1 MNSSQR
7 PLLSKRGSKNQH
19 GEPNLND
26 VERVVSGFLGGWLL
40 ARGLRNGG
48 IFGLLELAAGGM
60 AIARGGSG
68 QCSAKRALAPS
79 RYEDQLAEEHHW
91 GRARALSKSIT
102 VNRPR
107 DEVYRYWRDFSNMPT
122 FMEFI
127 ERVEA
132 RDDHHAH
139 WVARIPMTDQTI
151 EWDTYVTED
160 IPGERLAWMSEPN
173 APVRNLGWVTFREA
187 YRGGGTE
194 IQAVVAHEVPGGQ
207 LGYAL
212 ARGISKFT
220 GFKAEQNL
228 RRFKQLME
236 TGEISTGQ
244 MNREPLDKHTGITAT
259 GEAR

>member
-1 MNSSQR
+1 MTPFKT
-7 PLLSKRGSKNQH
+7 PLLATRKDPERADTQ
-19 GEPNLND
+19 NLHST
-26 VERVVSGFLGGWLL
+26 ERMLSGFVGGWLM

-48 IFGLLELAAGGM
+48 LFGLLELAAGGL

-68 QCSAKRALAPS
+68 KCEAKRALSPTP
-79 RYEDQLAEEHHW
+79 YEQQLADKHHW

-107 DEVYRYWRDFSNMPT
+107 EEVYRYWRDFSNMPT

-127 ERVEA
+127 ERVEV

-139 WVARIPMTDQTI
+139 WVARVPMMDNPI

-160 IPGERLAWMSEPN
+160 IPGERLAWLSEPI
-173 APVRNLGWVTFREA
+173 APIRNLGWVTFRDA
-187 YRGGGTE
+187 PNGSGTE
-194 IQAVVAHEVPGGQ
+194 IHAVIAHEVPGGG

-212 ARGISKFT
+212 ARGVSTFT
-220 GFKAEQNL
+220 GFKAEQDL

-236 TGEISTGQ
+236 TGEVSTGQ
-244 MNREPLDKHTGITAT
+244 MNRMPRDKHTGIAAI

>member
-1 MNSSQR
+1 MSPTQ
-7 PLLSKRGSKNQH
+7 PPTLSLRTDSDRAGAPDLRG
-19 GEPNLND
+19 
-26 VERVVSGFLGGWLL
+26 VERLFSGFVGGWLV
-40 ARGLRNGG
+40 ARGLRKGG
-48 IFGLLELAAGGM
+48 VFGLLELAAGGM

-68 QCSAKRALAPS
+68 RCNAKRALSPTP
-79 RYEDQLAEEHHW
+79 YESQVADENSW

-107 DEVYRYWRDFSNMPT
+107 DEVYQYWRDFSNMPT
-122 FMEFI
+122 FMDFI
-127 ERVEA
+127 ERVET

-139 WVARIPMTDQTI
+139 WVARVPLMDSYI

-160 IPGERLAWMSEPN
+160 IPGERLAWLSEPN
-173 APVRNLGWVTFREA
+173 APLRNLGWVTFRDA
-187 YRGGGTE
+187 PNSSGTE
-194 IQAVVAHEVPGGQ
+194 IHAVVAHEVPGGQ

-220 GFKAEQNL
+220 GFEVEQDL

-244 MNREPLDKHTGITAT
+244 MNRGPADKHTGIAAT

>member
-1 MNSSQR
+1 MNPSHS
-7 PLLSKRGSKNQH
+7 PLISTRNAPGRT
-19 GEPNLND
+19 GDPNLHG
-26 VERVVSGFLGGWLL
+26 VERLVSGLLGGWLV
-40 ARGLRNGG
+40 ARGLRKGG
-48 IFGLLELAAGGM
+48 VLGLLELAAGGM

-68 QCSAKRALAPS
+68 QCNAKRALSPTP
-79 RYEDQLAEEHHW
+79 YESQLADEHHW

-127 ERVEA
+127 ERVET

-139 WVARIPMTDQTI
+139 WVARVPMMGKSI

-187 YRGGGTE
+187 PNGSGTE

-212 ARGISKFT
+212 ARGVSKFS

-244 MNREPLDKHTGITAT
+244 MNREPADKHTGIAAT

>member
-1 MNSSQR
+1 MPSSPS
-7 PLLSKRGSKNQH
+7 PLISLHTPPEQTDL
-19 GEPNLND
+19 PNLRG
-26 VERVVSGFLGGWLL
+26 VERLASGFVGGWLI

-48 IFGLLELAAGGM
+48 VWGLLELAAGGM

-68 QCSAKRALAPS
+68 RCSAKQALSPS
-79 RYEDQLAEEHHW
+79 PYESQLADEQQW

-107 DEVYRYWRDFSNMPT
+107 DEVYRYWRDFNNMPT
-122 FMEFI
+122 FMDFV

-139 WVARIPMTDQTI
+139 WVARVPMTDKTL

-160 IPGERLAWMSEPN
+160 IPGERLAWLSEVD
-173 APVRNLGWVTFREA
+173 APVRNLGWVSFRDA
-187 YRGGGTE
+187 PNGSGTE
-194 IQAVVAHEVPGGQ
+194 IQAVIAHEVPGGQ

-212 ARGISKFT
+212 ARGVSKIS
-220 GFKAEQNL
+220 GFKAEQDL

-244 MNREPLDKHTGITAT
+244 MNRDPADKHTGMAAT

>member
-1 MNSSQR
+1 MNPSQ
-7 PLLSKRGSKNQH
+7 PSLLSMRSASAKPGV
-19 GEPNLND
+19 PNLNG
-26 VERVVSGFLGGWLL
+26 VERLFSGFMGGWLV
-40 ARGLRNGG
+40 ARGLRKGG
-48 IFGLLELAAGGM
+48 VFGLLELAAGGM

-68 QCSAKRALAPS
+68 QCNAKRALSPTL
-79 RYEDQLAEEHHW
+79 YENQVADEHHW

-107 DEVYRYWRDFSNMPT
+107 EEVYRYWRDFSNMPT

-139 WVARIPMTDQTI
+139 WVARVPMLDKPI

-160 IPGERLAWMSEPN
+160 IPGERLAWMSEPT
-173 APVRNLGWVTFREA
+173 APVRNLGWVTFRDA
-187 YRGGGTE
+187 PNGSGTE

-212 ARGISKFT
+212 ARGVSTFT

-244 MNREPLDKHTGITAT
+244 VNREPADKQTGIAAT

>member
-1 MNSSQR
+1 MNPSQP
-7 PLLSKRGSKNQH
+7 PLLSMRAAPDQPGA
-19 GEPNLND
+19 PNLNGA
-26 VERVVSGFLGGWLL
+26 ERLASGFLGGWLM

-48 IFGLLELAAGGM
+48 IFGLLELAAGGI

-68 QCSAKRALAPS
+68 QCNAKRALAPTL
-79 RYEDQLAEEHHW
+79 YENQLADEQHW

-107 DEVYRYWRDFSNMPT
+107 DEVYRYWRDFNNMPT

-127 ERVEA
+127 ERVET

-139 WVARIPMTDQTI
+139 WVARVPMTDKTI

-160 IPGERLAWMSEPN
+160 IPGERLAWLSEPN

-187 YRGGGTE
+187 PNGSGTE

-212 ARGISKFT
+212 ARGVSKFT

-244 MNREPLDKHTGITAT
+244 MNREPADKHTGIAAT

>member
-1 MNSSQR
+1 MTPSQSSLVSLRTDPEQAGA
-7 PLLSKRGSKNQH
+7 S
-19 GEPNLND
+19 NLNG
-26 VERVVSGFLGGWLL
+26 VERLVSGFLGGWLV
-40 ARGLRNGG
+40 ARGLRKGG
-48 IFGLLELAAGGM
+48 VFGLLELAAGGM

-68 QCSAKRALAPS
+68 QCNAKRALSPTP
-79 RYEDQLAEEHHW
+79 YESQLADEHHW

-127 ERVEA
+127 EQVEA

-139 WVARIPMTDQTI
+139 WVARVPMMDKTI
-151 EWDTYVTED
+151 EWDTYIAED
-160 IPGERLAWMSEPN
+160 VPGERLAWMSEAD
-173 APVRNLGWVTFREA
+173 APVRNLGWVTFRDA
-187 YRGGGTE
+187 PNGSGTE
-194 IQAVVAHEVPGGQ
+194 IHAVIAHEVPGGR

-212 ARGISKFT
+212 ARGVSKLT
-220 GFKAEQNL
+220 GFKAEQDL

-244 MNREPLDKHTGITAT
+244 MNREPADKHTGIAST

>member
-1 MNSSQR
+1 MIPSQ
-7 PLLSKRGSKNQH
+7 PLLVSPRTDPERGGSSDLS
-19 GEPNLND
+19 G
-26 VERVVSGFLGGWLL
+26 VERLLSGALGGWLV
-40 ARGLRNGG
+40 ARGLRKGG
-48 IFGLLELAAGGM
+48 FFGLLGLAVGGV

-68 QCSAKRALAPS
+68 QCAAKRALAPTP
-79 RYEDQLAEEHHW
+79 YESQLADEQNW

-107 DEVYRYWRDFSNMPT
+107 DEIYRYWRDFSNMPT
-122 FMEFI
+122 FMEYV
-127 ERVEA
+127 EQVEA

-139 WVARIPMTDQTI
+139 WVARLPMTDRTV

-160 IPGERLAWMSEPN
+160 VPGERLAWMSEAD
-173 APVRNLGWVTFREA
+173 APVRNLGWVTFRDA
-187 YRGGGTE
+187 PNGSGTE
-194 IQAVVAHEVPGGQ
+194 IHAVIAHEVPGGQ

-212 ARGISKFT
+212 ARGVSKFT

-244 MNREPLDKHTGITAT
+244 MNREPADKHTGIAAI